1 MHKTIGVVGLGIMG
15 GAFAKNLVAAGWRVI
30 GCDLEP
36 ARCEEARAAGIEIVD
51 DAAAVA
57 EAAERHHH
65 QPADAGGRAGDGA
78 GHRCGAKRRAAPSSR
93 PARWRWPTRA
103 RCSASCAEAG
113 HTALDCPISGTGAQ
127 AKVKDIVVYASGD
140 AAAIKRL
147 EPAFL
152 GFARKVHDLG
162 AFGNGSKMKFVANHL
177 VAIHNVAAA
186 EAMVLG
192 MKAGLDPHRIVEVVG
207 SGAGTSRVFELR
219 APMMAESTYLPAT
232 MRSTTWTKDLDR
244 DRRLRLQPRLPDAAV
259 RPVGIAACGRARDR
273 PRRRRHRR
281 RVRGLRGDG
290 RARSRQARLA
300 GRGTLTESAARY
312 ERRLPAG
319 VKTAAAGCRESDEA
333 LRRYLAL
340 SASRKPIASSS
351 TRTASM
357 TGTTGRASNTKAGSI
372 EQNL

>member
-15 GAFAKNLVAAGWRVI
+15 GAFAKNLAAAGWRVV
-30 GCDLEP
+30 GCDVEP
-36 ARCEEARAAGIEIVD
+36 ARCEEARAAGIEIVA

-57 EAAERHHH
+57 EAASDIVTSLPTPRAVRETAQAIAAVQTKGRTVIETSTLAL
-65 QPADAGGRAGDGA
+65 ADKSEVQRIL
-78 GHRCGAKRRAAPSSR
+78 AA
-93 PARWRWPTRA
+93 
-103 RCSASCAEAG
+103 AG

-127 AKVKDIVVYASGD
+127 AKVKDLVVYASGD

-192 MKAGLDPHRIVEVVG
+192 MKAGLDPHRIVEVVS

-232 MRSTTWTKDLDR
+232 MRSATWTKDLTVIGDFASS
-244 DRRLRLQPRLPDAAV
+244 L
-259 RPVGIAACGRARDR
+259 ACPTPLFG
-273 PRRRRHRR
+273 
-281 RVRGLRGDG
+281 
-290 RARSRQARLA
+290 
-300 GRGTLTESAARY
+300 
-312 ERRLPAG
+312 
-319 VKTAAAGCRESDEA
+319 
-333 LRRYLAL
+333 L
-340 SASRKPIASSS
+340 SASLHAAVLA
-351 TRTASM
+351 TGHGADDTAAVCAVYEEM
-357 TGTTGRASNTKAGSI
+357 AGLDRAKRG
-372 EQNL
+372 